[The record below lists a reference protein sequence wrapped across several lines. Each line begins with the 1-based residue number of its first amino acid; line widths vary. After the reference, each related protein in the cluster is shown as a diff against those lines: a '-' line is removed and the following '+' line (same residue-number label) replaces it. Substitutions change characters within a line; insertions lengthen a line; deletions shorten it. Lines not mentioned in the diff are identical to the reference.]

1 MSWLPLSENDKKKLC
16 LTVTIKVKTILSV
29 SWSEKADK
37 RLSKK
42 VTFLVKNVVRIELIR
57 LKILGISLD
66 FWSVQVENVG
76 IECKVVAVKN

>member
-57 LKILGISLD
+57 LKTFGVSLD
-66 FWSVQVENVG
+66 FLLCAS
-76 IECKVVAVKN
+76 